1 LTWQALEKAGFG
13 FLKLTPAV
21 FYSITTEELLLMI
34 QGERDRADANF
45 ALAYEVARYQVRVLI
60 LPHMKKGK
68 TYKQKFPWEKDS
80 FQGLSDENK
89 NIELQKT
96 REAILKRDKK
106 KAVKSSEFKG

>member
-1 LTWQALEKAGFG
+1 LKRRALG

-60 LPHMKKGK
+60 LPHMKREKLTNRNSPGKRIPSKG
-68 TYKQKFPWEKDS
+68 
-80 FQGLSDENK
+80 
-89 NIELQKT
+89 
-96 REAILKRDKK
+96 
-106 KAVKSSEFKG
+106 